1 MSTMLQSRCTLFR
14 TPAGCFDP
22 TEPMVFFKNRN
33 GDGSRW
39 EDSGAEGPPA
49 PKGAPGSDGAAGL
62 EPAFLDSL
70 Q

>member
-1 MSTMLQSRCTLFR
+1 
-14 TPAGCFDP
+14 
-22 TEPMVFFKNRN
+22 MVFFKNRN